1 MKLRIRGNSIR
12 LRLGKDEVAA
22 LRGRGLVEE
31 STAFAGNRLTYAIE
45 RRDVAAIAASFDG
58 QRVLVVVP
66 NATAYDFCD
75 SERVGF
81 DGTSG
86 ELRVLVE
93 KDWQCLAPRDEDESN
108 AYPHPGAGGS

>member
-12 LRLGKDEVAA
+12 LRLGRDEVAA
-22 LRGRGLVEE
+22 LRERGLVEE
-31 STAFAGNRLTYAIE
+31 STAFAGGRLVYAIE
-45 RRDVAAIAASFDG
+45 RRDLPAIAASFDG
-58 QRVLVVVP
+58 RRIAVLVP
-66 NATAYDFCD
+66 NAVAFDFCD

-81 DGTSG
+81 DGTAG

-108 AYPHPGAGGS
+108 AYPHPRGGGS